1 MTYQKF
7 SKRQLLALTWWARP
21 RFKGRDAI
29 ICDGSVRSGKTLCMA
44 VGFILWS
51 LTAFNGE
58 KFAICG
64 KTIESLRRNVI
75 VNLPLWLEGLAQ
87 VTEQRSENKV
97 TITIDGQTNTYY
109 LFGGRDESSY
119 ALIQGMTLAGVLL
132 DEVALMPRSFV
143 EQALARCSVA
153 GSKFWF
159 NCNPGGPEHWFYK
172 DWVCKAKQHNALHLH
187 FTMEDNLSLD
197 PAVKARYERMYS
209 GVFYD
214 RYILGLWRVAEGL
227 VYEFDKTRHTTDKIP
242 EYGRYFISCD
252 YGTLNPFSAGLWCFD
267 GEKAVRIREYYHSG
281 RECQVLKTDEE
292 YHAELEKLAGDL
304 CIEHVIVDPSAASFI
319 ETIRRHGRFSVRKA
333 RNEVLPGIRLTST
346 LLKAGLVLIHTSCK
360 DAIREFGLYCWDG
373 KGEIDKPLKVN
384 DHAMDDIRYF
394 CSTVMRRL
402 ARGLDLGERDDV

>member
-21 RFKGRDAI
+21 RFRGRDAI

-51 LTAFNGE
+51 LSAFDGQ

-75 VNLPLWLEGLAQ
+75 VNLPTWLEGLAQ
-87 VTEQRSENKV
+87 VVESRSENKV
-97 TITIDGQTNTYY
+97 TVTVDGRTNTYY

-159 NCNPGGPEHWFYK
+159 NCNPEGPGHWFYQE
-172 DWVCKAKQHNALHLH
+172 WVCKVDEHNALHLH
-187 FTMEDNLSLD
+187 FTMDDNLSLD
-197 PAVKARYERMYS
+197 PTIKVRYESMYS

-214 RYILGLWRVAEGL
+214 RYIRGLWVVAEGL
-227 VYEFDKTRHTTDKIP
+227 VYTMFNKDFHVVPDTPRPYEK
-242 EYGRYFISCD
+242 YYISCD
-252 YGTLNPFSAGLWCFD
+252 YGTLNPTSAGLWGLAD
-267 GEKAVRIREYYHSG
+267 GKWYRVREYYYDARKEG
-281 RECQVLKTDEE
+281 RSLTDEE
-292 YHAELEKLAGDL
+292 HYAALMALAG
-304 CIEHVIVDPSAASFI
+304 EVPVSAVIVDPSAASFI
-319 ETIRRHGRFSVRKA
+319 EVIRRHGRFRVEKASNSVID
-333 RNEVLPGIRLTST
+333 GIRDVATRLRSGE
-346 LLKAGLVLIHTSCK
+346 LFICAGGADC
-360 DAIREFGLYCWDG
+360 IREFGLYRWDE
-373 KGEIDKPLKVN
+373 KAAEDKPIKAD
-384 DHAMDDIRYF
+384 DHAMDDLRYF
-394 CSTVMRRL
+394 VHTVFAPPRFSF
-402 ARGLDLGERDDV
+402 E